1 MIACAHENAN
11 DIPAVTAKILTTR
24 RGVKSLQKQLQ
35 LLPAQTG

>member
-11 DIPAVTAKILTTR
+11 DIPAVTARIPTT